1 MKQNILKKLA
11 RRKRKIAKRVKK
23 RNWSEQPR
31 PMMTGGNIRYE
42 VDGRR
47 QGIGCGGIGNIHQL
61 ALRSGLVAEIDRRL
75 SLLKRHIPYHE
86 SDHVL
91 NIAFNY
97 LAGGSRLQDIELLR
111 NDEAY
116 LNALGAKII
125 PDPTTAG
132 DFVRRFDQS
141 DVVELMEIKNAVRSG
156 IWKKQPASFR
166 GLATI
171 NVDGTISPTCGQCK
185 EGMDISYNGQWGYH
199 PLIISLHESREPL
212 YIVNRPG
219 NVASHQGSAVWID
232 KSLDLVSRHF
242 EKVQLRGDTD
252 FSLTEHLDK
261 WDKRC
266 AFIFGVDAMANL
278 VKIADG
284 MSDWRRLNRRPKYE
298 VKTQPRRRP
307 ENVKQQVVKRR
318 KFKKIRTEAEHV
330 SEFAYRPG
338 KCRKDY
344 RMIVLRKTLKVIR
357 GELELF
363 DDVRYFFYITNDWRR
378 STAEMIAFYRNRSD
392 HENDVEQLKNGVQA
406 LNAASDSLTSNWALM
421 VIASLAWDL
430 KAWFGMLMS
439 YRPLGKAVL
448 RMEFKRFLNRFIQI
462 PCLIIRTSRQIVYRF
477 VGYNDQLKHI
487 IKFSETLKAFGFP

>member
-1 MKQNILKKLA
+1 
-11 RRKRKIAKRVKK
+11 
-23 RNWSEQPR
+23 
-31 PMMTGGNIRYE
+31 MMTGGNIRYE
-42 VDGRR
+42 VDSRH

-97 LAGGSRLQDIELLR
+97 LTGGSRLQDIESLR
-111 NDEAY
+111 NDEGF
-116 LNALGAKII
+116 LNALGARII

-132 DFVRRFDQS
+132 DFVRRFDQN
-141 DVVELMEIKNAVRSG
+141 DVVELMEIKNTIRSS
-156 IWKKQPASFR
+156 IWQKQPASFR
-166 GLATI
+166 RLATV

-185 EGMDISYNGQWGYH
+185 EGMDISYDGQWGYH
-199 PLIISLHESREPL
+199 PLVISLHQSREPL

-219 NVASHQGSAVWID
+219 NVASHQDSAVWID
-232 KSLDLVSRHF
+232 KSLDLVGRHF

-266 AFIFGVDAMANL
+266 TFIFGVDAMANL
-278 VKIADG
+278 VKIADA
-284 MSDWRRLNRRPKYE
+284 MSGWHRLSRRPKYQ

-330 SEFAYRPG
+330 CEFAYRPG
-338 KCRKDY
+338 KCRKSY
-344 RMIVLRKTLKVIR
+344 RMIVLRKTLKVVK

-363 DDVRYFFYITNDWRR
+363 DDVRYFFYITNDWHR
-378 STAEMIAFYRNRSD
+378 STGELVEFYRKRAD
-392 HENDVEQLKNGVQA
+392 HENDIDQLKHGVHA
-406 LNAASDSLTSNWALM
+406 MENPSDSLNANWAYM

-430 KAWFGMLMS
+430 KAWYGMLMP
-439 YRPLGKAVL
+439 YRALGL
-448 RMEFKRFLNRFIQI
+448 SIIRMEFKRFVQTFIKI
-462 PCLIIRTSRQIVYRF
+462 PCLILKIGRAIKYRII
-477 VGYNDQLKHI
+477 GYNNRLKSMLNHAEYI
-487 IKFSETLKAFGFP
+487 KAFGFT